1 MESPATPKSFAD
13 PMRISTPAYVT
24 ALLLAA
30 ALSVAARAARAGS
43 FEVQPTFD
51 PPESSSSSSATS
63 EDEPHARS
71 WNQLGPDE
79 DSPRHPARGEYLRLR
94 ALRRRLAREAAAQA
108 HAGESQAAESR
119 PAEPPSFGDLDRLIP
134 PAARTEL
141 SASRDRWA
149 PRIEAALDQIYDSLD
164 PAWQARA
171 KQVGAFAS
179 TPAGRRWLF
188 AALCGLGLLLVLAR
202 SARGHGDLVV
212 VIAYPDD
219 LRGSF
224 TVALTRRRPRRK
236 RSTPGEREAARGKV
250 SSRTVHHLVSRE
262 TQFRGLAPG
271 RYWVT
276 VDGELYGASGDTA
289 LEEPFES
296 QQVQVG
302 SRDTRRIEF
311 DLKPRHCPV
320 EIRVSWDGQ
329 PVRECAVSIGGRP
342 DTFRHL
348 RGQSARIGLPL
359 GRHLVALGSGDRVA
373 EREVVVDGYATL
385 AFEVDLGRAEGVLF
399 KGCPPAV
406 TPYLQGD
413 VPTAARALA
422 REGQDKLSN
431 FLLGRMH
438 AAQGNKARAAEHYEY
453 AEYFADAAKLR
464 EELSE
469 WSRAAALYQKAG
481 EPIRSAEMFHR
492 AGDPIRAGKAY
503 EAAADYER
511 ALACYREAGETERV
525 IGVLERS
532 GDSFG
537 AAVLARENDDRA
549 RAIKLL
555 QQVLPGDPN
564 YPEACLLLADAL
576 ESEGHCDLAAR
587 KLEER
592 IERDSASEVDPALR
606 ARLAELLE
614 RSGEPARALE
624 VLEKLRE
631 DEPTFPEISARIESL
646 RKRLSSARD
655 TSGRLTAATVPIVA
669 ESRYEIIEQIGRG
682 GMGVVFR
689 ARDKRL
695 GREVALKRLPEN
707 LRDHPAAVQLFLRE
721 ARAAA
726 ALNHPNIVTLFDA
739 DQEEQTFFITM
750 ELLEGDPLH
759 VILRRAGRLS
769 ARDCARL
776 GVQICAGLDYAHERR
791 IVHRDIKTANL
802 FFTRGKVVKIMDFG
816 LAKMVEEVRR
826 SATLIGGTP
835 YYMAPEQALGEAVD
849 ARADIYALGVTFFEL
864 VTGAVPFREGD
875 VTYHHRHSPPPDPRT
890 RAEGIPD
897 GFAELILEMLA
908 KDPARRCASAA
919 VVAARLAPFTG

>member
-1 MESPATPKSFAD
+1 MP
-13 PMRISTPAYVT
+13 ISTRACVA
-24 ALLLAA
+24 ALLVAG
-30 ALSVAARAARAGS
+30 ALFSSALLARAGS
-43 FEVQPTFD
+43 FQVSPAFD
-51 PPESSSSSSATS
+51 PQPDAPASNAPLA
-63 EDEPHARS
+63 EDEA
-71 WNQLGPDE
+71 
-79 DSPRHPARGEYLRLR
+79 PARDWNALGEDETHSRPLIEDHPRLR
-94 ALRRRLAREAAAQA
+94 ERIRRRLEREAAARQQSST
-108 HAGESQAAESR
+108 GETSETAEAS
-119 PAEPPSFGDLDRLIP
+119 EPPSFGDLDRVIP
-134 PAARTEL
+134 PEARSELAA
-141 SASRDRWA
+141 SWARWA
-149 PRIEAALDQIYDSLD
+149 PRIEYALDQLYASLS
-164 PAWQARA
+164 PEWQARA
-171 KQVGAFAS
+171 SRLRAFAMR
-179 TPAGRRWLF
+179 PVGRRWLTL
-188 AALCGLGLLLVLAR
+188 ALGALAVLLVLAR
-202 SARGHGDLVV
+202 SARGAGDLVV

-224 TVALTRRRPRRK
+224 TVSLSRRRPRRK
-236 RSTPGEREAARGKV
+236 RAAPAEREAAKGRV
-250 SSRTVHHLVSRE
+250 SSRTIHYLVSRE
-262 TQFRGLAPG
+262 TQFRGVAPG
-271 RYWVT
+271 RYWIT
-276 VDGELYGASGDTA
+276 VDGELYGSSGDSA

-296 QQVQVG
+296 QQVTVG
-302 SRDTRRIEF
+302 SRDTRRVEF

-320 EIRVSWDGQ
+320 EIRVAWDGQ
-329 PVRECAVSIGGRP
+329 PVRECAVSVAGRP

-359 GRHLVALGSGDRVA
+359 GKHLVALGSGDRVA
-373 EREVVVDGYATL
+373 EREVVVDSYTTQVID
-385 AFEVDLGRAEGVLF
+385 VDLGRTEGVLF

-413 VPTAARALA
+413 VPSAARALA

-438 AAQGNKARAAEHYEY
+438 ATQGNKGRAAEHYEY

-469 WSRAAALYQKAG
+469 WSRAAGLYQKAG
-481 EPIRSAEMFHR
+481 EIVRSAEMFGR

-511 ALACYREAGETERV
+511 ALACYREAGETDRV

-532 GDSFG
+532 GDSFQ

-564 YPEACLLLADAL
+564 YAEACLLLADAL
-576 ESEGHCDLAAR
+576 ESEGHTDLAAR

-592 IERDSASEVDPALR
+592 IERDAANEVDPALR

-614 RSGEPARALE
+614 RSGEPGRALE

-631 DEPTFPEISARIESL
+631 DEPTYPEVSTRIESL
-646 RKRLSSARD
+646 RKRVSTARD
-655 TSGRLTAATVPIVA
+655 ASDRLTAATVPVVA

-739 DQEEQTFFITM
+739 DQEDQTFFITM

-776 GVQICAGLDYAHERR
+776 GVQICAGLEYAHERR

-835 YYMAPEQALGEAVD
+835 YYMAPEQALGESVD

-864 VTGAVPFREGD
+864 VTGGVPFREGD
-875 VTYHHRHSPPPDPRT
+875 VTYHHRHSAPPDPRT
-890 RAEGIPD
+890 RTENLPD
-897 GFAELILEMLA
+897 GFAELILEMMI
-908 KDPARRCASAA
+908 KDPAKRCASAA
-919 VVAARLAPFTG
+919 VVAARLAPFTA

>member
-1 MESPATPKSFAD
+1 
-13 PMRISTPAYVT
+13 MRISTRACLAAV
-24 ALLLAA
+24 LVAA
-30 ALSVAARAARAGS
+30 ALFGSAFAARAGS
-43 FEVQPTFD
+43 FEVSPTFD
-51 PPESSSSSSATS
+51 PVQPGSSSDPTLEKEEAPARDWNALGA
-63 EDEPHARS
+63 DETRS
-71 WNQLGPDE
+71 
-79 DSPRHPARGEYLRLR
+79 RHPALEDHPRLR
-94 ALRRRLAREAAAQA
+94 ERLRRRLAREAAAERE
-108 HAGESQAAESR
+108 GDSEAATAA
-119 PAEPPSFGDLDRLIP
+119 PPEPPSFGDLDRVIP
-134 PAARTEL
+134 ANARSELAA
-141 SASRDRWA
+141 SWARWA
-149 PRIEAALDQIYDSLD
+149 PRIEFALDETYDSLS
-164 PAWQARA
+164 PEWQARA
-171 KQVGAFAS
+171 SRVRAFAMQ
-179 TPAGRRWLF
+179 PAGRRWLM
-188 AALCGLGLLLVLAR
+188 AGLFGLVLLLVIAR
-202 SARGHGDLVV
+202 TARGAGDLVV

-224 TVALTRRRPRRK
+224 TVSLTRRRPRRK
-236 RSTPGEREAARGKV
+236 RASPGEREAAKGKV
-250 SSRTVHHLVSRE
+250 SSRTVHYLVSRE
-262 TQFRGLAPG
+262 TQFRGVAPG
-271 RYWVT
+271 KYWVT
-276 VDGELYGASGDTA
+276 VDGELYGGSGDGA

-296 QQVQVG
+296 QQVTVG
-302 SRDTRRIEF
+302 SRDTHRVEF

-320 EIRVSWDGQ
+320 EIRVTWDGQ
-329 PVRECAVSIGGRP
+329 PVRECAVSVAGRP

-348 RGQSARIGLPL
+348 RGQSARIGLPI

-373 EREVVVDGYATL
+373 EREVLVESYATL
-385 AFEVDLGRAEGVLF
+385 VVDVDLGRADGVLF

-413 VPTAARALA
+413 VPSAARALA

-431 FLLGRMH
+431 FLLARMH
-438 AAQGNKARAAEHYEY
+438 AAQGNKGRAAEHYEY

-469 WSRAAALYQKAG
+469 WSRAAGLYQKAG
-481 EPIRSAEMFHR
+481 EPVRSAEMFSR

-532 GDSFG
+532 GDSFQ

-555 QQVLPGDPN
+555 QQVLPDDPN
-564 YPEACLLLADAL
+564 FSEACLLLADAL
-576 ESEGHCDLAAR
+576 ESEGHTDLAAR

-592 IERDSASEVDPALR
+592 IERDSASETDPALR

-614 RSGEPARALE
+614 RSGEPGRALE

-631 DEPTFPEISARIESL
+631 DEPTYPEISARIESL
-646 RKRLSSARD
+646 RKRVSSVRD

-707 LRDHPAAVQLFLRE
+707 LRDMPAAVQLFLRE
-721 ARAAA
+721 GRAAA
-726 ALNHPNIVTLFDA
+726 ALNHPNIVTIFDA
-739 DQEEQTFFITM
+739 DQEDQTYFITM

-776 GVQICAGLDYAHERR
+776 GVQICAGLEYAHERR

-835 YYMAPEQALGEAVD
+835 YYMAPEQALGESVD

-875 VTYHHRHSPPPDPRT
+875 VTYHHRHTPPPDPRT
-890 RAEGIPD
+890 RAENLPE
-897 GFAELILEMLA
+897 GFAQLILEMMT
-908 KDPARRCASAA
+908 KDPAKRIASAA
-919 VVAARLAPFTG
+919 AVAARLAPFTA

>member
-1 MESPATPKSFAD
+1 
-13 PMRISTPAYVT
+13 MRVMTPAR
-24 ALLLAA
+24 AAACALAA
-30 ALSVAARAARAGS
+30 ALFAAVPPARAANSGPAPDAFSLEPGDAQS
-43 FEVQPTFD
+43 H
-51 PPESSSSSSATS
+51 A
-63 EDEPHARS
+63 DEGEHARS

-79 DSPRHPARGEYLRLR
+79 HRSSAPTAADAARVEQLIRE
-94 ALRRRLAREAAAQA
+94 RLAAKQQQDAPEEVTAPVA
-108 HAGESQAAESR
+108 
-119 PAEPPSFGDLDRLIP
+119 PEPPSFGDLDSVLPPDLRL
-134 PAARTEL
+134 ALQQSWE
-141 SASRDRWA
+141 RWA
-149 PRIEAALDQIYDSLD
+149 PRLEAGLARAYDSLPPD
-164 PAWQARA
+164 WQSRLLAVRDFAWD
-171 KQVGAFAS
+171 S
-179 TPAGRRWLF
+179 TGRRWL
-188 AALCGLGLLLVLAR
+188 LVGLGALALALVAAR
-202 SARGHGDLVV
+202 TARGHGDLVV
-212 VIAYPDD
+212 CIAYPDD

-224 TVALTRRRPRRK
+224 TVALSRRRHRRK
-236 RSTPGEREAARGKV
+236 RMSAAEREAAKTKV

-271 RYWVT
+271 KYWVT
-276 VDGELYGASGDTA
+276 VDGELHGSSSDGP
-289 LEEPFES
+289 LEEPYET
-296 QQVQVG
+296 QPVHVG
-302 SRDTRRIEF
+302 SRDTCRLEF
-311 DLKPRHCPV
+311 DLKPRNCPV
-320 EIRVSWDGQ
+320 EIRVLWDGQ
-329 PVRECAVSIGGRP
+329 PVSQCAVSVAGRP

-359 GRHLVALGSGDRVA
+359 GRHLVALGAGDRVA
-373 EREVVVDGYATL
+373 EREIVVDSYTTVAI
-385 AFEVDLGRAEGVLF
+385 EVDLGSADGVLF

-413 VPTAARALA
+413 VQSAARALA

-431 FLLGRMH
+431 FLLARMH
-438 AAQGNKARAAEHYEY
+438 ATQGNKSRAAEHYEY
-453 AEYFADAAKLR
+453 AEYFADAARLR

-481 EPIRSAEMFHR
+481 EPVKSAEMFR
-492 AGDPIRAGKAY
+492 KAGDPVRAGKAY

-532 GDSFG
+532 GDSFQ

-555 QQVLPGDPN
+555 QQVLPDDPN

-576 ESEGHCDLAAR
+576 ETEGHYDLAAR

-592 IERDSASEVDPALR
+592 IERDPQGLSDPDLR
-606 ARLAELLE
+606 GRLAELLE
-614 RSGEPARALE
+614 RGGDTPRALD
-624 VLEKLRE
+624 VLEKLRQ
-631 DEPTFPEISARIESL
+631 DEPTFPDIGTRIDAL
-646 RKRLSSARD
+646 RKRLSAARD
-655 TSGRLTAATVPIVA
+655 TSLNRITAATVPMTGERA
-669 ESRYEIIEQIGRG
+669 ESRYEIVEQIGRG

-689 ARDKRL
+689 ARDRRL

-707 LRDHPAAVQLFLRE
+707 LRDHPSAVQLFLRE

-726 ALNHPNIVTLFDA
+726 ALNHPNIVTIYDA
-739 DQEEQTFFITM
+739 DQENETFFITM

-759 VILRRAGRLS
+759 VILKRAGRLS
-769 ARDCARL
+769 PRDAARL
-776 GVQICAGLDYAHERR
+776 GVQICAGLEYAHERR

-864 VTGAVPFREGD
+864 LTGGVPFREGD
-875 VTYHHRHSPPPDPRT
+875 VTYHHRHTPAPDPRT
-890 RAEGIPD
+890 RAENIPD
-897 GFAELILEMLA
+897 GFAELILEMMTKNVA
-908 KDPARRCASAA
+908 KRCASAA
-919 VVAARLAPFTG
+919 IVAARLAPFTA

>member
-1 MESPATPKSFAD
+1 
-13 PMRISTPAYVT
+13 MRIPTPAQV
-24 ALLLAA
+24 AVLL
-30 ALSVAARAARAGS
+30 VAGTLFASAPSARAGS
-43 FEVQPTFD
+43 FEVTPTFD
-51 PPESSSSSSATS
+51 ATDDASSQPPLAEEEPPARDWNALG
-63 EDEPHARS
+63 EDDVRT
-71 WNQLGPDE
+71 
-79 DSPRHPARGEYLRLR
+79 RHPALEDHPRLR
-94 ALRRRLAREAAAQA
+94 ERLRRKQARDAAAERA
-108 HAGESQAAESR
+108 EASAGRALET
-119 PAEPPSFGDLDRLIP
+119 PAEAPSFGDLDRVIP
-134 PAARTEL
+134 ANARSELAA
-141 SASRDRWA
+141 SAARWA
-149 PRIEAALDQIYDSLD
+149 PRIEFALDRVHASLPD
-164 PAWQARA
+164 ALQARA
-171 KQVGAFAS
+171 SQLSDFAS
-179 TPAGRRWLF
+179 RPAGRRWLV
-188 AALCGLGLLLVLAR
+188 AGLCALGFLLVLAR
-202 SARGHGDLVV
+202 SARGAGDLVV

-224 TVALTRRRPRRK
+224 SVSLSRRRPRRK
-236 RSTPGEREAARGKV
+236 RASPAEREAAKGKV
-250 SSRTVHHLVSRE
+250 SSRTVHYLVSRE
-262 TQFRGLAPG
+262 TQFRGVAPG
-271 RYWVT
+271 KYWVT
-276 VDGELYGASGDTA
+276 VDGELYGTSGDGA

-296 QQVQVG
+296 LHVTVA
-302 SRDTRRIEF
+302 SRDTRRVEF

-320 EIRVSWDGQ
+320 EIRVTWDGQ
-329 PVRECAVSIGGRP
+329 PLRECAVSVAGRP

-373 EREVVVDGYATL
+373 EREVLVESYATL
-385 AFEVDLGRAEGVLF
+385 VVDVDLGRNEGVLF

-413 VPTAARALA
+413 VPTAARSLA

-431 FLLGRMH
+431 FLLARMH
-438 AAQGNKARAAEHYEY
+438 ATQGNKGRAAEHYEY
-453 AEYFADAAKLR
+453 AEYFADAARLR

-481 EPIRSAEMFHR
+481 EPMRSADMFRR

-532 GDSFG
+532 GDSFQ

-564 YPEACLLLADAL
+564 YAEACLLLSDAL
-576 ESEGHCDLAAR
+576 ESEGHVDLAAR

-592 IERDSASEVDPALR
+592 IERDSANEVDPALR

-614 RSGEPARALE
+614 RSGEPSRAIE

-631 DEPTFPEISARIESL
+631 DEPTFPEISTRIESL
-646 RKRLSSARD
+646 RKRISSAREVG
-655 TSGRLTAATVPIVA
+655 GRLTAATVPVVA

-739 DQEEQTFFITM
+739 DQEEETFFITM

-776 GVQICAGLDYAHERR
+776 GVQMCAGLEYAHERR

-835 YYMAPEQALGEAVD
+835 YYMAPEQALGESVD

-864 VTGAVPFREGD
+864 VTGGVPFRDGD
-875 VTYHHRHSPPPDPRT
+875 VTYHHRHTAPPDPRART
-890 RAEGIPD
+890 ENLPD
-897 GFAELILEMLA
+897 GFAELILEMMA
-908 KDPARRCASAA
+908 KNPAKRIASASA
-919 VVAARLAPFTG
+919 VAARLAPFTA